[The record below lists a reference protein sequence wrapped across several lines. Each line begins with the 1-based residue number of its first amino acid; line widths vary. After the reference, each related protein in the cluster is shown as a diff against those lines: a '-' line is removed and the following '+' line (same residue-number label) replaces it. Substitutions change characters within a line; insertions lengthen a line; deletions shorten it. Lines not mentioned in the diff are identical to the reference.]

1 MIINRGAKM
10 EQYVMKGGAPLNGEV
25 TISGAKNAAL
35 GILAASIMTDETVTL
50 ENLPDVRDIR
60 VLLQAV
66 QEIGAKVEYLDRNTV
81 KINGSQIS
89 SVSIDYEFIRKI
101 RASYYLLGAL
111 LGKYRKSQ
119 VALPGGCNIGSR
131 PIDQHIKGFKA
142 LGASVEISQGMI
154 ATEAEALVGSHIY
167 MDVVSVGATIN
178 VMMAAAMAEGKS
190 IIENAAKE
198 PHIVDVA
205 NFLNSMGAKIKG
217 AGTDVI
223 RVEGV
228 SKLHGTVYS
237 IIPDQI
243 EAGTFMCMAAATK
256 GDVIIKNVIPKH
268 LEAISAKL
276 VEMGAVVEE
285 YDDAVR
291 VIGRKEP
298 LGATHIKTLPY
309 PGFPTDMQPQFATL
323 LALSEGS
330 SIVTE
335 SIFENRFKYVD
346 ELARM
351 GAKITVEGNTAFIEG
366 VKGFSGAKVSAPDL
380 RAGAA
385 LVMAGLA
392 GTGITIVDQIE
403 YIQRGYEAFEDKLV
417 GLGANIVRMPVDDEK
432 ALQKFTLKVG

>member
-1 MIINRGAKM
+1 M
-10 EQYVMKGGAPLNGEV
+10 EQYIMKGGNPLKGEV
-25 TISGAKNAAL
+25 SISGAKNAAL
-35 GILAASIMTDETVTL
+35 GILAASIMTDDTVTL

-60 VLLQAV
+60 VLLQAM
-66 QEIGAKVEYLDRNTV
+66 QEIGAKVEYIDKNTV
-81 KINGSQIS
+81 KINGSHIQSI
-89 SVSIDYEFIRKI
+89 SIDYEFIRKI

-142 LGASVEISQGMI
+142 LGAEVTIEQGMI
-154 ATEAEALVGSHIY
+154 ATEAERLVGTHIY

-205 NFLNSMGAKIKG
+205 NFLNSMGANIKG

-223 RVEGV
+223 RVQGV
-228 SKLHGTVYS
+228 EKLHGTEYS

-256 GDVIIKNVIPKH
+256 GDVVIKNVIPKH

-276 VEMGAVVEE
+276 VEMGAKVEE

-291 VIGRKEP
+291 VYGAEKR
-298 LGATHIKTLPY
+298 LGPTHIKTLPY

-366 VKGFSGAKVSAPDL
+366 VEKFSNARLSAPDL

-392 GTGITIVDQIE
+392 ADGISTVDQIE
-403 YIQRGYEAFEDKLV
+403 YIQRGYESFEEKLR
-417 GLGANIVRMPVDDEK
+417 GIGAIIELVDDEDEH
-432 ALQKFTLKVG
+432 AIRKFELKVS

>member
-1 MIINRGAKM
+1 
-10 EQYVMKGGAPLNGEV
+10 MKGGNPLRGEV

-35 GILAASIMTDETVTL
+35 GILAASIMTDDTVTL
-50 ENLPDVRDIR
+50 ENLPNVRDIR
-60 VLLQAV
+60 VLLQAM
-66 QEIGAKVEYLDRNTV
+66 QEIGAKVEYIDDNTV
-81 KINGSQIS
+81 KINGSDIS

-111 LGKYRKSQ
+111 LGKYCKSQ

-142 LGASVEISQGMI
+142 LGAQVRIEQGMI
-154 ATEAEALVGSHIY
+154 ATEAENLVGTHIY

-205 NFLNSMGAKIKG
+205 NFLNSMGANIKG

-223 RVEGV
+223 RVQGV
-228 SKLHGTVYS
+228 EKLHGTEYS

-256 GDVIIKNVIPKH
+256 GDVVIKNVIPKH

-276 VEMGAVVEE
+276 IEIGATVEE

-291 VIGRKEP
+291 VIGSESR
-298 LGATHIKTLPY
+298 LGSTHIKTLPY
-309 PGFPTDMQPQFATL
+309 PGFPTDMQPQIATL

-351 GAKITVEGNTAFIEG
+351 GAKITVESNTAFIEG
-366 VKGFSGAKVSAPDL
+366 VEAFSPAKVSAPDL

-392 GTGITIVDQIE
+392 ADGITTVDQIE
-403 YIQRGYEAFEDKLV
+403 YVQRGYEAFEDKLR
-417 GLGANIVRMPVDDEK
+417 GLGAVIERIPVDDER
-432 ALQKFTLKVG
+432 AVRKFELKVG

>member
-60 VLLQAV
+60 VLLQAM

-417 GLGANIVRMPVDDEK
+417 GLGANIVRMSVDDEK